1 MALKLGELERL
12 GPDGMDYLVLGVE
25 VQGFEALTPR
35 QRVLAYHLYRAAV
48 AGNAIFTLQSH
59 RHALEILRLMEAL
72 HLRADLLEPE
82 AAEAVHEYLKYLWIN
97 HGHYDHDSHTKFV
110 PHRLTPEMLRQAAR
124 RAADAGT
131 DLEPCP
137 GEDLEAKLRRLEPHI
152 FDPDVEPLQV
162 NQSMG
167 DDIIATSS
175 VDLYAPGMTQELLES
190 IDGDWS
196 SRLNVRFDLEDG
208 VVTPRP
214 YRIGGVY
221 SRDLETVSFF
231 LERALEHAESPDQEA
246 GLRAL
251 LEFYRTGEEE
261 KFRDYSVH
269 WLRSR
274 TAVDYLNGFIESY
287 KDPRGVIGMFEA
299 NVSFVADS
307 SLIDALADNAL
318 YFEER
323 MPWPEKYR
331 RTRIEKPIANVVR
344 VLVETGD
351 AGPSSPAA
359 YNLPNYNDLR
369 RDVGSKNI
377 VLENIEGARSLE
389 LQEAVRREFYL
400 PHLQE
405 VHQDHGDT
413 ARRWIVYMHE
423 VIGHGSGQPEPN
435 LGADPAVLV
444 GRAYSALE
452 ECRADLVALYHMSD
466 PKLVEIGAFAAE
478 EQPAIVLSTFAR
490 YLQGMMVSYRTVK
503 EPEIREAHMRGRQ
516 VVLSYLTRGG
526 ESGDEDF
533 GVQVVRRDGDYFVD
547 VTDLDRARRGVGELL
562 ERLQTIKSTGD
573 AAAAAEMFD
582 RFGSRLDPEIH
593 RNIVERA
600 RRLRIPRHTAFV
612 FPRLIP
618 LTENG
623 EVVDARL
630 VSDEDLTAQ
639 QLRFSRLRGSRE
651 IE

>member
-1 MALKLGELERL
+1 
-12 GPDGMDYLVLGVE
+12 MDYLVLGVE
-25 VQGFEALTPR
+25 VQGFEGLTPR

-59 RHALEILRLMEAL
+59 RHALEIQRLMEAI
-72 HLRADLLEPE
+72 HLRADLLDPE
-82 AAEAVHEYLKYLWIN
+82 TAEAVHEYLKYLWIN
-97 HGHYDHDSHTKFV
+97 HGQYDHDSHCKFV
-110 PHRLTPEMLRQAAR
+110 PYRLTPVMLRRAAR
-124 RAADAGT
+124 RLADAGV
-131 DLEPCP
+131 DLEP
-137 GEDLEAKLRRLEPHI
+137 GSDEDLEAKLRRLEPHI

-162 NQSMG
+162 NQRMG
-167 DDIIATSS
+167 DDIVATSS
-175 VDLYAPGMTQELLES
+175 VDLYAPGMTQALLES
-190 IDGDWS
+190 VDGDWS

-208 VVTPRP
+208 VVVPQP

-221 SRDLETVSFF
+221 SSDLETVSFF
-231 LERALEHAESPDQEA
+231 LEKALQYAEGPEQEG

-261 KFRDYSVH
+261 RFRDYSVH
-269 WLRSR
+269 WIRSR
-274 TAVDYLNGFIESY
+274 TAIDYLNGFIESY
-287 KDPRGVIGMFEA
+287 KDPRGVIGMYEA

-307 SLIDALADNAL
+307 SLIDALADHAL
-318 YFEER
+318 YFEQR

-331 RTRIEKPIANVVR
+331 RARIEKPIANVVR

-351 AGPSSPAA
+351 SGPSSPAA
-359 YNLPNYNDLR
+359 YNLPNYSDMR

-400 PHLQE
+400 PHLQDA
-405 VHQDHGDT
+405 HRNHSDT

-423 VIGHGSGQPEPN
+423 VIGHGSGQPEPD
-435 LGADPAVLV
+435 LEADPAILV

-452 ECRADLVALYHMSD
+452 ECRADLVALYHMTD
-466 PKLVEIGAFAAE
+466 PKLVEIGAFAAK
-478 EQPAIVLSTFAR
+478 EQPQIVLSSFLR
-490 YLQGMMVSYRTVK
+490 YLQGMMVSYRTLK
-503 EPEIREAHMRGRQ
+503 KPEIREAHMRGRQ
-516 VVLSYLTRGG
+516 LVLAYLSRGG
-526 ESGDEDF
+526 DHGDEDF
-533 GVQVVRRDGDYFVD
+533 GVQVVKRDGDYFVD
-547 VTDLDRARRGVGELL
+547 VTDVDRARQGVGKLL
-562 ERLQTIKSTGD
+562 GRLQTIKSTGD
-573 AAAAAEMFD
+573 AAAAAELFD

-618 LTENG
+618 VMNDG

-639 QLRFSRLRGSRE
+639 QLRFSRLRGSTE
-651 IE
+651 LAEE